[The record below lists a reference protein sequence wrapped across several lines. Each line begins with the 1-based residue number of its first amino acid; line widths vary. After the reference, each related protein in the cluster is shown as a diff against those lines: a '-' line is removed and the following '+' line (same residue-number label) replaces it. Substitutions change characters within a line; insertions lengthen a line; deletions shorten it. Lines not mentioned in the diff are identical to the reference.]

1 MGGIQIRMYFSFTRV
16 IEKCSVW
23 LVCVIQ
29 DLGCDF
35 VYLDSDFNCQEARIY
50 IKIVYLEGLFQVW
63 DFKTRYTKYAI
74 NGLGFYKFLGNQGA
88 IFNCHPSNIVVNC
101 ISIYIMVILDNSR
114 TLGAFERQS
123 GILHILFII
132 FIFASDK

>member
-1 MGGIQIRMYFSFTRV
+1 MYFSFTRV

-23 LVCVIQ
+23 LVCVIW

-50 IKIVYLEGLFQVW
+50 IKIVYLEGHFRLGFY
-63 DFKTRYTKYAI
+63 KTGYTIYAI
-74 NGLGFYKFLGNQGA
+74 NGLGFNKFLGNQGA
-88 IFNCHPSNIVVNC
+88 NFNCHPSNIVVNC

-123 GILHILFII
+123 RILHN
-132 FIFASDK
+132 